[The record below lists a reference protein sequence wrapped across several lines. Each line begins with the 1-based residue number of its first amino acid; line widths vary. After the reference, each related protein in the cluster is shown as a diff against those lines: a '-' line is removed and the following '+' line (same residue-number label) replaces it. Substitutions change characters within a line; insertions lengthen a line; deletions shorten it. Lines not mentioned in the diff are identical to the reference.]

1 MNIRDLL
8 LDIKSPQAPVISEV
22 VKALGVLETAQF
34 GFSSDFLRH
43 EYEVLKEDGEAAIRS
58 VNGSIV
64 STMENTIMASVQLP
78 SIQRLVTIDQIIKM
92 KYGSLEAFLD
102 SKSRTATYIRS
113 IMQKLA
119 QAVIYGDAP
128 TFGVP
133 GAFKGLRQIAKANG
147 QLIGSLNGSS
157 GSCTSIIAVHWAE
170 NETQIVIPEQENG
183 NLVQME
189 LVGGGTL
196 QAPTADTT
204 TGAKNLNYSVSF
216 WTNAALQ
223 CGSKYSVAAIKRIT
237 SATPPTAELIDEL
250 IDAVKGMADGRT
262 FLYMNRLG
270 RRLVKQ
276 IKNTKLEI
284 TPSDTDYNTVVS
296 SWDNIPIVLDE
307 MIVSTETTD
316 LD

>member
-22 VKALGVLETAQF
+22 VKALGILDTAQV

-58 VNGSIV
+58 VNGSII
-64 STMENTIMASVQLP
+64 STMENTIMASIQLP
-78 SIQRLVTIDQIIKM
+78 TIQRLVTIDQIIKM
-92 KYGSLEAFLD
+92 KYGSIEAFLD
-102 SKSRTATYIRS
+102 SKSRTSTYIRS

-119 QAVIYGDAP
+119 QAVIYGDDP
-128 TFGVP
+128 TVGVP

-147 QLIGSLNGSS
+147 QLIGSLSGTDGSS
-157 GSCTSIIAVHWAE
+157 TSILAVHWAE
-170 NETQIVIPEQENG
+170 GETQIVIPEQQNG

-223 CGSKYSVAAIKRIT
+223 CGSKYSVAAINKID
-237 SATPPTAELIDEL
+237 ATHKPTASMIDEL
-250 IDAVKGMADGRT
+250 IDAVKGMADGNT
-262 FLYMNRLG
+262 FLYMNRMA
-270 RRLVKQ
+270 RRYLKEL
-276 IKNTKLEI
+276 KYNKLEI
-284 TPSDTDYNTVVS
+284 APSDSINTMVAT
-296 SWDNIPIVLDE
+296 WDNIPVILDE
-307 MIVSTETTD
+307 MIVNNEPAS
-316 LD
+316 LN